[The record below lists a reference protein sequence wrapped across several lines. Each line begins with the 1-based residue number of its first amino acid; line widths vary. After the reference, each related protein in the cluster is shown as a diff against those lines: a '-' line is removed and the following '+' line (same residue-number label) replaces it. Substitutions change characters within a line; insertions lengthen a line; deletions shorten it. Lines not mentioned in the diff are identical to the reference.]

1 MSYTTSS
8 SALGAGG
15 PSDWEHFS
23 PAHVPE
29 DDQSS
34 RKHENGVS
42 TPTVTQSPIVQS
54 PQTTTLPVR
63 TQEPPS
69 ATAPTTPPSTNPP
82 PRPAKV
88 ASPPRVE
95 NDPSSHQDATRPA
108 PGRDDSLQSNSSIV
122 SAEGYS
128 EEIDKVISAWNQP
141 ISPKTQSK
149 EDAGGRSPSPAA
161 EKAPSAPSD
170 EPPAKPPT
178 STAENSV
185 ASTPS
190 TTETQKE
197 HRQSQVSATA
207 DTPAK
212 EPEAAKVEVKYLDP
226 YEDLDP
232 WFKSSLERYVT
243 MLRKEAVADSDE
255 EKYKIFTNFV
265 AKETKLREVLYN
277 VEPEEKKKP
286 EPPATPPA
294 PRETKPASP
303 TPVIDSGL
311 IPVESEEPRTP
322 VEDGSHS
329 STEDG
334 DDIAYSPGGRPIL
347 SRRPAAKKSPATR
360 RPQRSAS
367 NPGTRPAQG
376 PQGLL
381 HSGTFASDPTARPV
395 SVPPPITKPFTP
407 QPQQMQPLIAEP
419 PQPAYTPFRYSE
431 GPQRNADVLNAQ
443 GTAYQA
449 YSALRQA
456 SAESGRAMANP
467 APPASQGPRGE
478 FSGPIDETFLGI
490 IREKSV
496 SYRGKH
502 PALLPGAGIEALGA
516 LIPNPF
522 PKPESNSEILT
533 VQREMEKFTDDFSYI
548 KEEVD
553 RWETSAKERRAKLE
567 KARLEREQASEE
579 RIDGLFNDKEIG
591 YADINKLED
600 EFRQSEARTQ
610 LEEERQELEN
620 FIRQVFNPLDKRI
633 REEIVELRALL
644 QRAMDDLTATARSP
658 NGHAI
663 WRRYQ
668 VSHTMKVIL
677 ALSGKLEKRFQHRL
691 DIALDRERR
700 RKKAERRPLVYLGD
714 SRALKTLDGDFEK
727 MEKQNVVDAA
737 KDRDHRANQLTDL
750 FDEAILFALGGH
762 QRLVDDI
769 LGKAKRLDGK
779 AIVRSS
785 LSENDKELILRSIS
799 ALVKGVVDDAE
810 SMLTS
815 VKEADTM
822 LNDADYSVSVAQ
834 ARFSNA
840 SEDVYERLAEEK
852 KKEDAKIEADF
863 QAKMD
868 SFKDGPAQ
876 ITAKMDTLLKVMGKP
891 PGPGAGPWKRPAAI
905 AVEDPVPSIPEIE
918 TEHHPAETLMPGPRP
933 TSASVA
939 AANDPEQQERLRKAL
954 EEAKR
959 RNAAKGLTA

>member
-1 MSYTTSS
+1 M
-8 SALGAGG
+8 
-15 PSDWEHFS
+15 
-23 PAHVPE
+23 
-29 DDQSS
+29 
-34 RKHENGVS
+34 
-42 TPTVTQSPIVQS
+42 
-54 PQTTTLPVR
+54 
-63 TQEPPS
+63 
-69 ATAPTTPPSTNPP
+69 
-82 PRPAKV
+82 V

-95 NDPSSHQDATRPA
+95 NSPQSHQNATRPA
-108 PGRDDSLQSNSSIV
+108 PGQDDSLQSNSSIV
-122 SAEGYS
+122 STQGYS

-141 ISPKTQSK
+141 ISPKSKPK
-149 EDAGGRSPSPAA
+149 EDAGRRSPIPEA
-161 EKAPSAPSD
+161 EKGPSPPSD
-170 EPPAKPPT
+170 EPPAKPSPSST
-178 STAENSV
+178 EDAVASAPSTA
-185 ASTPS
+185 
-190 TTETQKE
+190 ETQKE
-197 HRQSQVSATA
+197 HPQSQTSATA
-207 DTPAK
+207 DVPTK
-212 EPEAAKVEVKYLDP
+212 EPEPAKLEVKYLDP

-265 AKETKLREVLYN
+265 AKEAKLREVLYN
-277 VEPEEKKKP
+277 IEPEEKKKKP
-286 EPPATPPA
+286 EPPATPSPA
-294 PRETKPASP
+294 PGETKSASP
-303 TPVIDSGL
+303 TPAVDSGL
-311 IPVESEEPRTP
+311 IPVGSEESRTP
-322 VEDGSHS
+322 VEDAPYSPAAG

-334 DDIAYSPGGRPIL
+334 EDIAYSPGGRPIL
-347 SRRPAAKKSPATR
+347 SRRPAAKKSPPTQ
-360 RPQRSAS
+360 RPHRSAS
-367 NPGTRPAQG
+367 NPGDRPANG
-376 PQGLL
+376 LQGLL
-381 HSGTFASDPTARPV
+381 HGVTFASDPTARPV
-395 SVPPPITKPFTP
+395 SVPPPTTHKPFTP
-407 QPQQMQPLIAEP
+407 QPTQPLISEP

-431 GPQRNADVLNAQ
+431 GPQRNADVLNEQ
-443 GTAYQA
+443 RPAYQA

-456 SAESGRAMANP
+456 SAGSGRAMANP
-467 APPASQGPRGE
+467 ASPASQGPQGD
-478 FSGPIDETFLGI
+478 FAAPIDETFLGI

-522 PKPESNSEILT
+522 PKPEMSSEIVT
-533 VQREMEKFTDDFSYI
+533 VQKEMEKFSEDFSYI
-548 KEEVD
+548 REAVDKWEE
-553 RWETSAKERRAKLE
+553 SAKERRANME
-567 KARLEREQASEE
+567 KQRLEREQASEE

-610 LEEERQELEN
+610 LEEERKELDN
-620 FIRQVFNPLDKRI
+620 FIRQVFNPLDTRI

-644 QRAMDDLTATARSP
+644 QRAMDDLIATARSS
-658 NGHAI
+658 NGHATLK
-663 WRRYQ
+663 RYQ

-677 ALSGKLEKRFQHRL
+677 ALAEKLESRFQHRL

-762 QRLVDDI
+762 PRLVDDI

-779 AIVRSS
+779 AIERSS
-785 LSENDKELILRSIS
+785 LSDDDKELVLRSIS
-799 ALVKGVVDDAE
+799 ALVKGLVDDAE

-815 VKEADTM
+815 VKVADTM

-840 SEDVYERLAEEK
+840 TEDVYERLAEEK

-863 QAKMD
+863 EAKMD

-876 ITAKMDTLLKVMGKP
+876 ITAKMDTLLKVMGKA
-891 PGPGAGPWKRPAAI
+891 PGPGTGPWRRPAAI
-905 AVEDPVPSIPEIE
+905 AVEDPVPSIPAIE
-918 TEHHPAETLMPGPRP
+918 TEYHPAEVLMPGPRP

-939 AANDPEQQERLRKAL
+939 AASDPEQQERLRKAL